1 MVAVTFFPVAEAA
14 PLGEEPEVEAF
25 PRSVR
30 SGQNSHSI
38 SYDTSLPL
46 TTVFMSLPLP
56 AIVLQ
61 ALSESDCDREASE
74 KSGPKKSSRSRR
86 KGWGVWGSHESGESD
101 GTSSSTPTRTS
112 LSLSRS
118 LVLKRLHQAIQ
129 FFSLLSFF
137 MPAGQRGKQAA
148 EPHARGVWQEM
159 VNRSREYEGYETL
172 KILFQPK
179 IL

>member
-1 MVAVTFFPVAEAA
+1 MVAVTFFPVAEPA

-30 SGQNSHSI
+30 SGQNSQSS

-61 ALSESDCDREASE
+61 ALSQSDCDREALK

-112 LSLSRS
+112 LSRS

-137 MPAGQRGKQAA
+137 KPAGRRGKQAA
-148 EPHARGVWQEM
+148 EPHARGAWQEM

>member
-61 ALSESDCDREASE
+61 ALSDCDREASE

-112 LSLSRS
+112 LSLS
-118 LVLKRLHQAIQ
+118 
-129 FFSLLSFF
+129 LSFPCF
-137 MPAGQRGKQAA
+137 ETFTPSDSVLFVVVLLYAGRAAGQAGRGATREGRLA
-148 EPHARGVWQEM
+148 GNGEPV
-159 VNRSREYEGYETL
+159 
-172 KILFQPK
+172 
-179 IL
+179 

>member
-1 MVAVTFFPVAEAA
+1 M
-14 PLGEEPEVEAF
+14 
-25 PRSVR
+25 
-30 SGQNSHSI
+30 
-38 SYDTSLPL
+38 
-46 TTVFMSLPLP
+46 
-56 AIVLQ
+56 
-61 ALSESDCDREASE
+61 
-74 KSGPKKSSRSRR
+74 
-86 KGWGVWGSHESGESD
+86 WGSHESGEAD
-101 GTSSSTPTRTS
+101 RTSSSTPTRTS

-148 EPHARGVWQEM
+148 EPHARGAWQEM

>member
-61 ALSESDCDREASE
+61 ALSDCDREASE

-86 KGWGVWGSHESGESD
+86 TGWGVWGSHESGESD

-112 LSLSRS
+112 LSLSLS
-118 LVLKRLHQAIQ
+118 LSFPCFETRLHQAIQ

-148 EPHARGVWQEM
+148 EPHARGV
-159 VNRSREYEGYETL
+159 
-172 KILFQPK
+172 
-179 IL
+179 

>member
-56 AIVLQ
+56 AIVLE
-61 ALSESDCDREASE
+61 ARSESDCDREAL
-74 KSGPKKSSRSRR
+74 KNAAPKNPQERDERGGECGAAMRAASRTGHLLLPPLAR
-86 KGWGVWGSHESGESD
+86 
-101 GTSSSTPTRTS
+101 
-112 LSLSRS
+112 LSL
-118 LVLKRLHQAIQ
+118 V
-129 FFSLLSFF
+129 
-137 MPAGQRGKQAA
+137 P
-148 EPHARGVWQEM
+148 
-159 VNRSREYEGYETL
+159 
-172 KILFQPK
+172 LF
-179 IL
+179 